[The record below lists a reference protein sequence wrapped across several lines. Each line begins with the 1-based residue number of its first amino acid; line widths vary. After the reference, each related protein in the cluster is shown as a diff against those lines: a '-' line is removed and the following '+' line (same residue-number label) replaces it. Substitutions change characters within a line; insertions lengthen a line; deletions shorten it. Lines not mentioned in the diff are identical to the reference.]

1 MKAGLFLFLYLNI
14 LSSPGL
20 ASGPDLYSRL
30 LNTKKMIMK
39 KFMLLVLLTG
49 SLPAFAQDSTK
60 VEQYCRLIAF
70 NRLLSNKVSI
80 DVDFGDERK
89 LFTDNRMR
97 DEETGRLKKFNT
109 IVDALNYLGSQGWTL
124 VNAFPAPDGTNNS
137 TYHYYFK
144 KGFRKEDLH

>member
-1 MKAGLFLFLYLNI
+1 
-14 LSSPGL
+14 
-20 ASGPDLYSRL
+20 
-30 LNTKKMIMK
+30 MK
-39 KFMLLVLLTG
+39 KIMLLVLLTG
-49 SLPAFAQDSTK
+49 SLSAFAQDSTK

-124 VNAFPAPDGTNNS
+124 VNAFPVLDGTNN

-144 KGFRKEDLH
+144 KYFRKEELR